1 MRKVAVIGM
10 GNVGAAVA
18 HQLVV
23 GGHADDLYLYD
34 TNEAKVNADALDF
47 EDSMDNV
54 PFNVNITVNDYE
66 ALKDVEVIVSALG
79 HIKLLDVP
87 HPDRFAE
94 LKYNRKEVA
103 EVGAKIKASG
113 FHGVLIDITN
123 PCDAICQ
130 LYKEAT
136 GLPYE
141 RIIGTGTLLDSAR
154 LHRAVGKFFGV
165 HPKAVKGY
173 SLGEHGDSQ
182 FVAWSTVKVFEQP
195 ITELIKE
202 KNMDLDAIDE
212 ETREGGFT
220 VFYGKKYANYGIA
233 AAAVRLVHAVLSDS
247 KEQMPVSNYRE
258 EYHSYLSYPAIVGRE
273 GIVKQCQLDLTEEEL
288 QKLQHSADTILS
300 KAQAK

>member
-141 RIIGTGTLLDSAR
+141 KIIGTGTLLDSAR

-202 KNMDLDAIDE
+202 KNMNLDAIDE

-220 VFYGKKYANYGIA
+220 VFYGKKYTNYGIG
-233 AAAVRLVHAVLSDS
+233 AAAVR
-247 KEQMPVSNYRE
+247 
-258 EYHSYLSYPAIVGRE
+258 
-273 GIVKQCQLDLTEEEL
+273 
-288 QKLQHSADTILS
+288 
-300 KAQAK
+300 